1 MGIGVL
7 RAYWTGQ
14 ILKIFLDS
22 GDGDMISLLRWTQV
36 DWFEI
41 FHECLNFL
49 LGEFGSVVG

>member
-1 MGIGVL
+1 MGIRLL

-14 ILKIFLDS
+14 IVKIFLYS